1 MPDLTGRT
9 ALVTGSSRGIG
20 RGIAER
26 LAADGARVAVH
37 YGHDERPAA
46 RTVAGIRDTGGEAFA
61 VGADLSAV
69 TGVEELLAEVGS
81 RFAEGGRDRLDIL
94 VNNAGFSTTFFEATT
109 PEIFDRLF
117 AVNARAPFFLVQRA
131 LPLLADGGRVVSVSS
146 AAIRVAVP
154 DVAYTMAKAA
164 VVAMNRTL
172 AHLLGERGITVNT
185 VAPGAVD
192 TDLTAA
198 ERREQPETRQVIIDM
213 TALGR
218 IGTPA
223 DVADAVAFLASD
235 DARWVTGQLVEVSG
249 GLFLGLPPGLAH

>member
-1 MPDLTGRT
+1 MPDLQGRT

-37 YGHDERPAA
+37 YGHDARAA
-46 RTVAGIRDTGGEAFA
+46 DDTVAAIRDRGGTAFA
-61 VGADLSAV
+61 VGADLSTVA
-69 TGVEELLAEVGS
+69 GVEELLTETAA
-81 RFAEGGRDRLDIL
+81 RFAAGGRDRLDVL
-94 VNNAGFSTTFFEATT
+94 VNNAGFSRTFFEATT
-109 PEIFDRLF
+109 PETFDALF

-146 AAIRVAVP
+146 AAVRVAVA

-164 VVAMNRTL
+164 VVAMSRTL

-198 ERREQPETRQVIIDM
+198 ERREQPEARQVVIDM

-223 DVADAVAFLASD
+223 DVAGVVAFLASD
-235 DARWVTGQLVEVSG
+235 DAGWVTGQLIESSG
-249 GLFLGLPPGLAH
+249 GLFLGLPPGLTQ

>member
-1 MPDLTGRT
+1 MFDLKGRT

-37 YGHDERPAA
+37 YGHDEQAA
-46 RTVAGIRDTGGEAFA
+46 QETVAHIRESGGEAFA
-61 VGADLSAV
+61 VGADLSTLA
-69 TGVEELLAEVGS
+69 GVDGLLAETSS
-81 RFAEGGRDRLDIL
+81 RFADGGRDRLDVL

-146 AAIRVAVP
+146 AAVRVAVA

-198 ERREQPETRQVIIDM
+198 ERREQPETRQVLIDM

-223 DVADAVAFLASD
+223 DVADVVAFLASD
-235 DARWVTGQLVEVSG
+235 DARWVTGQLIEVSG